1 MLSINN
7 QLDKVTEGRLKN
19 GKQTQR
25 QSGCS
30 KFRSFAQLA
39 RTQAHL
45 RKPTLH
51 CFHVA
56 DISLL
61 VIFIHATY
69 FCCYTELC
77 KHASFLFSSLDPRL
91 LCFCEALLRVRG
103 RPKIAFV
110 ISKCITH
117 TFFFFLNNG
126 NLFNL
131 IWLFLTFVFFF
142 FSYLY
147 ALDHITTSCCLPLYS
162 LSSL

>member
-77 KHASFLFSSLDPRL
+77 NSSLDPRL

-103 RPKIAFV
+103 GQK
-110 ISKCITH
+110 
-117 TFFFFLNNG
+117 
-126 NLFNL
+126 
-131 IWLFLTFVFFF
+131 
-142 FSYLY
+142 
-147 ALDHITTSCCLPLYS
+147 
-162 LSSL
+162 